1 MGFVAVVAVIFIL
14 GLSGREPSRGIYLAV
29 AGAAFAA
36 SIWQFFS

>member
-1 MGFVAVVAVIFIL
+1 MGFAAVVAVIFLL
-14 GLSGREPSRGIYLAV
+14 GLSGRQPTRGTYLAV